1 MPFAAINMPS
11 LALTQLK
18 AVVEA
23 TFPDEV
29 SVEIIYLN
37 QEFAHYLGLDPYES
51 VTNQM
56 DHHDSGLGDWF
67 FRQVAFPEA
76 ADNIEIYL
84 HRFYAVQSPKLQMF
98 RNYVLQKRQ
107 GLDAFLGKLIMKHQ
121 LTQANLVGLTSMF
134 SQNVACMAMARKI
147 KSWNSR
153 VITAIGGANCE
164 SPMGQEII
172 KNVPCIDF
180 VFSGPA
186 LRSFPSVLR
195 HLINN
200 EPDKCHSVDGV
211 FTKRNTRESKPE
223 TSIRPEPMSV
233 GSAKPDSQGQA
244 QVQLINITKSPALAT
259 TATKSCGDGNGNGA
273 GNGKGV
279 GNGNGAP
286 NGNGA
291 SKVAALGVELELD
304 YNVRLN
310 YDDFLSTLDDN
321 FPQKKVSPILLFET
335 SRGCWWGEKAH
346 CTFCGLNGASMNY
359 RAMSPDKAIQQFES
373 LFKYAPR
380 CTHYQN
386 VDNILAKN
394 YISEVFP
401 FISPPSDATI
411 FYEVKADLTEED
423 VKVLAKTRV
432 NLIQP
437 GIEALNT
444 STLKLMK
451 KGTSV
456 FQNLVLLKNCAMYD
470 VFPIWNLLIGFPG
483 EGEEVYKKYVDDLPL
498 LMHLPPPNG
507 AFPVRFDRYSP
518 YFTKAKEYGLDLQP
532 FDFYEM
538 TYPFSKESLANI
550 AYYFVDAKFDAEYR
564 IVLSRWMAKVKERT
578 VTWRLRYGAANSALP
593 ARLYF
598 KESQG
603 QTVVYDSRSGQAVEH
618 KIGEHGLEVLRACNK
633 TKRIA
638 QLAAELGHLPDFDPV
653 KEVAYLQERG
663 LLFQE
668 HERLLSLVLPQKPP
682 ITPETPR
689 PADEVRNS
697 GTGVRDSAPISTSS
711 NIQLDN

>member
-18 AVVEA
+18 TVVEA
-23 TFPDEV
+23 KFPNEV

-37 QEFAHYLGLDPYES
+37 QEFAHYLGIEPYES

-67 FRQVAFPEA
+67 FRQIAFPETD
-76 ADNIEIYL
+76 DNTEVYL
-84 HRFYAVQSPKLQMF
+84 RRFYAVQSKQVQMF
-98 RNYVLQKRQ
+98 RSYVQLKRQ

-147 KSWNSR
+147 KSWNSK

-186 LRSFPSVLR
+186 LRSFPAVIK
-195 HLINN
+195 HLINE

-211 FTKRNTRESKPE
+211 FTKRNTTEKSE
-223 TSIRPEPMSV
+223 IRRQPMNDVVSTA
-233 GSAKPDSQGQA
+233 AKLPSQA
-244 QVQLINITKSPALAT
+244 PVQLISITKSPTVVAT
-259 TATKSCGDGNGNGA
+259 ASKTGCDTNGNGVGNGNGA
-273 GNGKGV
+273 GNGNGV
-279 GNGNGAP
+279 GNGNGA
-286 NGNGA
+286 
-291 SKVAALGVELELD
+291 SKIGSLGGELELD
-304 YNVRLN
+304 YNVQLS
-310 YDDFLSTLDDN
+310 YDDFLNTLENN
-321 FPQKKVSPILLFET
+321 FPQKKMSPILLFET

-359 RAMSPDKAIQQFES
+359 RAMSPDKAIQQFEA

-380 CTHYQN
+380 CTRYQN

-401 FISPPSDATI
+401 YLNPPADASI

-423 VKVLAKTRV
+423 VKMLAKTKV

-444 STLKLMK
+444 STLKLMR

-456 FQNLVLLKNCAMYD
+456 FQNLVLLRNCAMHD
-470 VFPIWNLLIGFPG
+470 VFPIWNLLLGFPG
-483 EGEEVYKKYVDDLPL
+483 EGEEVYRKYVDDLPL
-498 LMHLPPPNG
+498 LIHLPPPNG

-518 YFTKAKEYGLDLQP
+518 YFTKATEYGLDLKP
-532 FDFYEM
+532 FEFYSM
-538 TYPFSKESLANI
+538 TYPFDQESVANL
-550 AYYFVDAKFDAEYR
+550 AYYFVDTKFDAEYR
-564 IVLSRWMAKVKERT
+564 IVLSRWLSKVREK
-578 VTWRLRYGAANSALP
+578 VVNWRLRYGGANSALP

-598 KESQG
+598 KESEG

-618 KIGEHGLEVLRACNK
+618 KISDAGLQVLRSCNK
-633 TKRIA
+633 ANRIA
-638 QLAAELGHLPDFDPV
+638 QLATELGHLPGFDPV
-653 KEVAYLQERG
+653 KEVAYLKERG

-668 HERLLSLVLPQKPP
+668 HERLLSLVLPQQPPSDIKPSGSST
-682 ITPETPR
+682 I
-689 PADEVRNS
+689 ADEVRES
-697 GTGVRDSAPISTSS
+697 GTGVRDSAPIST
-711 NIQLDN
+711 

>member
-1 MPFAAINMPS
+1 MYRIALINMPFAAINMPS

-18 AVVEA
+18 AVVDA
-23 TFPDEV
+23 KFPNEV

-37 QEFAHYLGLDPYES
+37 QEFAQFLGVEPYES
-51 VTNQM
+51 VTYQL
-56 DHHDSGLGDWF
+56 DHHDSGVGDWF

-76 ADNIEIYL
+76 ADNTENYL
-84 HRFYAVQSPKLQMF
+84 RRYYSLQNKQTQVF
-98 RNYVLQKRQ
+98 KNYVRQKRQ

-121 LTQANLVGLTSMF
+121 LAQANLVGFTSMF
-134 SQNVACMAMARKI
+134 SQNVASIAMARKI

-153 VITAIGGANCE
+153 VVTAFGGANCE

-172 KNVPCIDF
+172 KNVACIDF

-186 LRSFPSVLR
+186 LRSFPAVIG

-200 EPDKCHSVDGV
+200 EPEKCHSIDGV
-211 FTKRNTRESKPE
+211 FTKRNTREAKPGLN
-223 TSIRPEPMSV
+223 IRPEPV
-233 GSAKPDSQGQA
+233 VSATAKLQA
-244 QVQLINITKSPALAT
+244 PAQLISITKSPAVAT
-259 TATKSCGDGNGNGA
+259 TIAKSSCDT
-273 GNGKGV
+273 NGKGV
-279 GNGNGAP
+279 GNGNGNGVSNGNG

-291 SKVAALGVELELD
+291 SKIGSLGAELELD
-304 YNVRLN
+304 YSVQLS
-310 YDDFLSTLDDN
+310 YDDFLNTLDNN
-321 FPQKKVSPILLFET
+321 FQKKQSAILLFET

-346 CTFCGLNGASMNY
+346 CTFCGLNGVSMNY
-359 RAMSPDKAIQQFES
+359 RAMSPDRAIQQFES

-380 CTHYQN
+380 CKRYQN

-394 YISEVFP
+394 YIRDVFP
-401 FISPPSDATI
+401 YLNPPPDANI

-423 VKVLAKTRV
+423 VKALAKARV

-444 STLKLMK
+444 STLKLMR

-456 FQNLVLLKNCAMYD
+456 FQNLMLLKNCAMYD
-470 VFPIWNLLIGFPG
+470 VFPVWNLLIGFPG
-483 EGEEVYKKYVDDLPL
+483 EGEEVFKKYIADIPL
-498 LMHLPPPNG
+498 LTHLPPPNG
-507 AFPVRFDRYSP
+507 AFGVRFDRYSP
-518 YFTKAKEYGLDLQP
+518 YFTKPEQFGLELQP
-532 FDFYEM
+532 FEFYGF

-550 AYYFVDAKFDAEYR
+550 AYYFVDTKPDAEYR
-564 IVLSRWMAKVKERT
+564 IALTTWMGKIKQSAT
-578 VTWRLRYGAANSALP
+578 DWRLRYGGANSALP

-618 KIGEHGLEVLRACNK
+618 KISDAGLQVLRSCSKA
-633 TKRIA
+633 KRIA
-638 QLAAELGHLPDFDPV
+638 QLTAELGHLPGFDAV
-653 KEVAYLQERG
+653 QEVAYLQERG

-682 ITPETPR
+682 SDMPSGSTTI
-689 PADEVRNS
+689 ADELRNS
-697 GTGVRDSAPISTSS
+697 GV
-711 NIQLDN
+711 